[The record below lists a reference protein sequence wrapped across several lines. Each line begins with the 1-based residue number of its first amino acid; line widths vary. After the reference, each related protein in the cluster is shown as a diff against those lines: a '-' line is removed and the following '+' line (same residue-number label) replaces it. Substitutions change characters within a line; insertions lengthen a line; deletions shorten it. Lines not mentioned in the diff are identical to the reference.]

1 MKKISLLILLISTS
15 YVLFAQAGA
24 DFGIKG
30 GLNIANQD
38 IKVPGDANSTVQ
50 RQSRLGLNAGLL
62 AHIHVTPEIAIQP
75 EVVYSS
81 QGAKYTVSDGEHQLQ
96 LDYIN
101 VPVQFQ
107 LMFNNGFRIQTG
119 PQVGFLINT
128 KDKLGNVETGY
139 FTSADFKKTDVAWTF
154 GGGYLTNS
162 GLGIDARYNLG
173 LTNINNFGNN
183 TIKNNVAQIGLFY
196 MFNNNHKALSSRY

>member
-1 MKKISLLILLISTS
+1 MKKISLLFLMVSTS
-15 YVLFAQAGA
+15 FAVFAQTGA

-75 EVVYSS
+75 EALYSS
-81 QGAKYTVSDGEHQLQ
+81 QGSKYTINNQEHELQ

-107 LMFNNGFRIQTG
+107 LMFKNGFRVQTG
-119 PQVGFLINT
+119 PQVGFLVNT
-128 KDKLGNVETGY
+128 KDKVGGVETGY

-154 GGGYLTNS
+154 GAGYLTNS
-162 GLGIDARYNLG
+162 GIGIDARYNLG
-173 LTNINNFGNN
+173 LTNINNVGTN
-183 TIKNNVAQIGLFY
+183 TIKNNVAQLGLFY
-196 MFNNNHKALSSRY
+196 MFNNNHKAVSSRY